1 MAYNETYASDL
12 APAYEGMIADTSLAD
27 VISRTVETSGGI
39 GFGKPVAQGA
49 LERGCKADVSATLDI
64 LGITVRNV
72 AVANDGTGSN
82 LDEYPQYDGAG
93 ILRKGVIWVKVS
105 DAGGVVAGDPVWMA
119 KATGLFS
126 NADLGSS
133 GSIRLAGAR
142 WESTGANNG
151 LARMRVDFNVPNVAG
166 A

>member
-1 MAYNETYASDL
+1 MAYNETYADDL
-12 APAYEGMIADTSLAD
+12 AIAYEGMVADLGLHD
-27 VISRTVETSGGI
+27 IISRTVETTGGI
-39 GFGKPVAQGA
+39 GFGKPVAQGTK
-49 LERGCKADVSATLDI
+49 ERGIKADVSATLDI

-72 AVANDGTGSN
+72 ATANADGVT
-82 LDEYPQYDGAG
+82 LDKYPELDGAAVM
-93 ILRKGVIWVKVS
+93 RKGVIWVKVT
-105 DAGGVVAGDPVWMA
+105 DAGGVAAGDPVWMA

-126 NADLGSS
+126 NADLGTS

-142 WESTGANNG
+142 WESTAANNG

>member
-1 MAYNETYASDL
+1 MAYNENYADDL
-12 APAYEGMIADTSLAD
+12 AVAHEGQVADLGLAD
-27 VISRTVETSGGI
+27 IISRTVETAAGV
-39 GFGKPVAQGA
+39 GFGKPVKQGA
-49 LERGCKADVSATLDI
+49 SERGCLADVSGTLDI

-72 AVANDGTGSN
+72 ATVNDGAGN
-82 LDEYPQYDGAG
+82 IDKYPQYDGAG
-93 ILRKGVIWVKVS
+93 IMRKGVIWVKVS

-119 KATGLFS
+119 RATGLFS
-126 NADLGSS
+126 NADLGTG